1 MTRFLSREKK
11 PTIENEKKEKNK
23 HLEILSFSIIPKN
36 FSNIYPVMNWAT
48 KMIIIIDER
57 DFAITRISVENE
69 RHLMIRNSTKTIR
82 FLARNVNGRP

>member
-11 PTIENEKKEKNK
+11 PTIENEKNEKNK

-48 KMIIIIDER
+48 KMIIDER

-82 FLARNVNGRP
+82 FLARNVNGGP